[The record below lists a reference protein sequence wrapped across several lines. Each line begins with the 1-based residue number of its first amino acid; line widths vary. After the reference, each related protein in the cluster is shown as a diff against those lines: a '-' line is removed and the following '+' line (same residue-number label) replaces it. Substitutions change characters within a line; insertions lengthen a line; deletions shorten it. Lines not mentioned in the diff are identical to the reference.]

1 MKKQFALI
9 AAGILLVANSCT
21 SVTKTKTDGSSAQT
35 ITENTII
42 GKKWKLVE
50 LFGKPVADQVNG
62 KEAFLKLSQQDK
74 NYVYQAS
81 GGCNGIRGTFT
92 TSAASVIH
100 FSPGASTRMACP
112 DMSVETGINKVL
124 ETVDNYS
131 VNKEGN
137 ILSLNKAR
145 MAPLAKFQAVAE

>member
-21 SVTKTKTDGSSAQT
+21 TATKTNTDNSSAQT
-35 ITENTII
+35 TTENTII

-62 KEAFLKLSQQDK
+62 KEAFLKLLQQDK
-74 NYVYQAS
+74 AYSYQAS

-92 TSAASVIH
+92 TNATSVIH
-100 FSPGASTRMACP
+100 FSPGASTKMACP
-112 DMSVETGINKVL
+112 DMSIETGISKVL
-124 ETVDNYS
+124 ETVDNYT

-137 ILSLNKAR
+137 ILSLNKGR
-145 MAPLAKFQAVAE
+145 MAPLAKFRAVAE

>member
-21 SVTKTKTDGSSAQT
+21 TVTKSDSSSAQT
-35 ITENTII
+35 TTENTII

-62 KEAFLKLSQQDK
+62 KEAILKLSQQDK